1 MIWKIDLMPLAS
13 GRYRPHPT
21 RGGRASPMLQLRENL
36 IRFSGLSDEKRHGE
50 KSGGTTSRRKK
61 LKLKKT
67 KKTRRKGQKTSRGI
81 FFKREE
87 EEKSSRRKFFEN

>member
-36 IRFSGLSDEKRHGE
+36 IRFSRLSDEKRHGE
-50 KSGGTTSRRKK
+50 KSGSTTARRRRKNMKIKKEKKKQEKKSEEEKPSRRKE
-61 LKLKKT
+61 L
-67 KKTRRKGQKTSRGI
+67 
-81 FFKREE
+81 
-87 EEKSSRRKFFEN
+87 EN